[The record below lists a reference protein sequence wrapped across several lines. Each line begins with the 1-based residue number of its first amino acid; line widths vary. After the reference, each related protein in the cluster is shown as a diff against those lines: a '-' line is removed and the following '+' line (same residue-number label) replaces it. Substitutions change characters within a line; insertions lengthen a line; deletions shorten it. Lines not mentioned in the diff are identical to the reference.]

1 MSAMANTT
9 TPELTSTRDNS
20 GSTPGVTNA
29 TDTADILYTKGST
42 TPIYYTENTTYGVTT
57 TSSVSLTTST
67 GPETCPNVY
76 IFTGAVSLLLI
87 IVTCISL
94 VVYCVRTW
102 GKLGN
107 GLRHEEKDKL
117 TSRKENADFI
127 LSRHSVM
134 VDKACHVVMDGE
146 TPLCRIATTSR
157 PPREAGAG
165 SEATYQNTIQRTG
178 PLYADPMT
186 LDRPGTQNANSCDSS
201 TGQGAT
207 PSSAD
212 IDALYAKPM
221 KKKKHGQT
229 KPPA

>member
-1 MSAMANTT
+1 MANTT
-9 TPELTSTRDNS
+9 TSELTSTRDNS

-29 TDTADILYTKGST
+29 TNTPDNIYTNGST

-57 TSSVSLTTST
+57 TSSVFNTTSM
-67 GPETCPNVY
+67 GPGPLISVY

-87 IVTCISL
+87 IVTCIVL
-94 VVYCVRTW
+94 LVYCVRTW
-102 GKLGN
+102 GKLGD

-117 TSRKENADFI
+117 TSRQENADFI

-165 SEATYQNTIQRTG
+165 SEAAYQNTIQRTD

-207 PSSAD
+207 LSKAD